1 MSYLSDAH
9 EWPKWLALPG
19 LGCHRQK
26 VRLLAGICLRGNGLL
41 RAVDNLLCQ
50 LYLNQRALGAIPGT
64 AEAHRA
70 PFPIFRFGL
79 TWCPEHTVRSQGMEF
94 MF

>member
-1 MSYLSDAH
+1 MACSAGPGLSPPEVAASGWH
-9 EWPKWLALPG
+9 LLEREWPLE
-19 LGCHRQK
+19 
-26 VRLLAGICLRGNGLL
+26 
-41 RAVDNLLCQ
+41 AVDNLVKNLLCQ

-64 AEAHRA
+64 AEAHLA
-70 PFPIFRFGL
+70 PFRIFRIGL